1 MVLLFVKYL
10 HVCMSISLVPH
21 TFTRVKAHPSS
32 VSFRFF
38 LVMSFGQHY
47 LRTFLAKRHGIMSL
61 RSPGGSVIQCCV
73 SVIHSDQTE
82 RDRCGPGIGLIVS
95 HPHVCVCVCVCVTVW
110 RWVCG
115 TCLKILSALWR
126 YMDSSSLLSSSV
138 FFSFLVRRNR
148 QKNIVSVCR
157 LLTNI

>member
-10 HVCMSISLVPH
+10 HVCMSISLVPN

-95 HPHVCVCVCVCVTVW
+95 HPHVCVCVCVCDCVEVGVW
-110 RWVCG
+110 YLFEDTFC
-115 TCLKILSALWR
+115 TLALHGFIITPQF
-126 YMDSSSLLSSSV
+126 LCFF
-138 FFSFLVRRNR
+138 FFS
-148 QKNIVSVCR
+148 C
-157 LLTNI
+157 